1 MTDDVEE
8 EIKEKRVPKAE
19 LIAQA
24 KAVFD
29 LVLKVR
35 MHGAFR
41 TEAAICKSLG
51 FEVGNVS
58 IKTLE
63 QIEQACKKGDTSRG
77 STYVDKGLVYGLS
90 IYKSETGYYRVA
102 YQFLC
107 KSTDE

>member
-1 MTDDVEE
+1 MSDDADE
-8 EIKEKRVPKAE
+8 EIKEKRIPKAD

-41 TEAAICKSLG
+41 SEAAICRHLG

-77 STYVDKGLVYGLS
+77 SKYVERGLLYGLS
-90 IYKSETGYYRVA
+90 IYKSETGYYRVG

-107 KSTDE
+107 KATDE

>member
-1 MTDDVEE
+1 MSEDADEE
-8 EIKEKRVPKAE
+8 VTEKRVPKAD
-19 LIAQA
+19 LIARA

-41 TEAAICKSLG
+41 TEAAICRHLG

-63 QIEQACKKGDTSRG
+63 QIELACKKGDTSRG
-77 STYVDKGLVYGLS
+77 STYAEKALVYGLS
-90 IYKSETGYYRVA
+90 IYKSETGYYRVG

-107 KSTDE
+107 KVTDE